1 MSNNSWSAKQY
12 SAFENERTR
21 PVRDLVAALPNPS
34 VGLAVD
40 LGCGP
45 GNSTEVL
52 ASRYPDAKVTGM
64 DSSEDMVQAARKR
77 LPALDFELADIA
89 TWNPPQQYDVILANA
104 ALQWVPDHATLYPR
118 LVGKLAQGGILAVQT
133 PDNMEEPAHRL
144 ARQAVRRLFHVVG
157 RLHGQDA
164 ALGQLADQTGVER
177 RVVGHPLQRRVRQD
191 HVVLLRRVPGGD
203 VGQFEVQRGQAL
215 AGGLDHVF
223 RTVHAGDFRV
233 GIAAGQHL
241 GGIARAAAQVHGQAD
256 GRIGQRGHQIAHR
269 PGAFVFKS
277 GILLGGPTVVAH
289 DGSLPDDCVRLDST
303 PGVSILQIFG

>member
-52 ASRYPDAKVTGM
+52 ANRYPDAQVTGM

-89 TWNPPQQYDVILANA
+89 TWDPPRQYDVILANA

-118 LVGKLAQGGILAVQT
+118 LVGKLTAGGILAVQT

-144 ARQAVRRLFHVVG
+144 ARQVAGEAPWAAKTGGVKHPPRYSAAWYYELLKPHCGVLDVWRTTYHHPLAGAAAVVEWFKGTALRPYLDKLDAAEQASFLARYQALIAEAYPALADGTVLLPFPRLFIVAG
-157 RLHGQDA
+157 PKA
-164 ALGQLADQTGVER
+164 A
-177 RVVGHPLQRRVRQD
+177 
-191 HVVLLRRVPGGD
+191 
-203 VGQFEVQRGQAL
+203 
-215 AGGLDHVF
+215 
-223 RTVHAGDFRV
+223 
-233 GIAAGQHL
+233 
-241 GGIARAAAQVHGQAD
+241 
-256 GRIGQRGHQIAHR
+256 
-269 PGAFVFKS
+269 
-277 GILLGGPTVVAH
+277 
-289 DGSLPDDCVRLDST
+289 
-303 PGVSILQIFG
+303 

>member
-64 DSSEDMVQAARKR
+64 DSSQDMVQAARKR
-77 LPALDFELADIA
+77 LPSLDFELADIA

-118 LVGKLAQGGILAVQT
+118 LVGKLAPGGTLAVQT

-144 ARQAVRRLFHVVG
+144 ARQVAGEAPWAAKTGGVKHPPRHSAAWYYELLKPHCGVLDVWRTTYHHPLAGAVAVVEWFKGTALRPYLDKLDAAEQASFLARYQALIAEAYPALADGTVLLPFPRLFIVAG
-157 RLHGQDA
+157 
-164 ALGQLADQTGVER
+164 
-177 RVVGHPLQRRVRQD
+177 PK
-191 HVVLLRRVPGGD
+191 
-203 VGQFEVQRGQAL
+203 QA
-215 AGGLDHVF
+215 
-223 RTVHAGDFRV
+223 
-233 GIAAGQHL
+233 
-241 GGIARAAAQVHGQAD
+241 
-256 GRIGQRGHQIAHR
+256 
-269 PGAFVFKS
+269 
-277 GILLGGPTVVAH
+277 
-289 DGSLPDDCVRLDST
+289 
-303 PGVSILQIFG
+303 